1 MHNVVSLAMMA
12 LASAAGAECPPP
24 EASQTGL
31 RLTYD
36 DGPVEIYR
44 TINDQLVTVEGQDFG
59 EVTHRM
65 ELLRGVYLQRYV
77 EERDG
82 AEVSETAVSYSY
94 PDGEA
99 GPPAPLV
106 EATWSGEVMIEAAGG
121 TTTEPQLH
129 EVGIPFELVIGD
141 CTLVA
146 LPITITYGVEAD
158 YIEIVNYLPDY
169 EIGYLSAYQNAGR
182 DLNEF
187 TITLIE
193 ALP

>member
-1 MHNVVSLAMMA
+1 MRNGVSLALIG
-12 LASAAGAECPPP
+12 LASAVSAECPPP

-36 DGPVEIYR
+36 DGPIEIYR
-44 TINDQLVTVEGQDFG
+44 SVNADLVTVEGQDFG

-65 ELLRGVYLQRYV
+65 ELLRGAYLQRYV

-94 PDGEA
+94 PDGQA
-99 GPPAPLV
+99 APPVPFV
-106 EATWSGEVMIEAAGG
+106 GATWSGDVMIEAASG
-121 TTTEPQLH
+121 TTSELQLH
-129 EVGIPFELVIGD
+129 EIGIPFELVIGD
-141 CTLVA
+141 CTLAA
-146 LPITITYGVEAD
+146 LPITITYGEAAD
-158 YIEIVNYLPDY
+158 YIEIVNFLPDY
-169 EIGYLSAYQNAGR
+169 EIGYLQAYQNAGR